1 MRISMPT
8 IFSNIQ
14 TQLQR
19 LVEDLQYTNAT
30 MTTGRKYQRIS
41 DNPVDVG
48 TLMGLNAESAQIT
61 QYQRNLETANN
72 WLSSTESALSNIND
86 VVSETAALA
95 EQMATGTYNADQ
107 RVAAAQQVQQ
117 YLEEIMQMGNVR
129 FQGNYLLSGYKIDT
143 APFTMDANF
152 TIQQPEMHLKEGG
165 SADRAATASGTYTGT
180 DSVTYIVEIV
190 SGGATGAATFR
201 VSEDGG
207 QTWSATDTSTGAAQ
221 NIGTDG
227 AQVTFDPAST
237 NWVAGDRFTIS
248 VYRPITYQ
256 GDSNTLEVSVGR
268 NSTQEVSQVGS
279 EAVGGLGG
287 TNDLFE
293 IMAKLKSNLEANDS
307 GEVGKRLE
315 ELRDYQAHLTSIMA
329 GQGAALN
336 RITIKQNTYATLQ
349 EEVTTNIATTGDT
362 DLVEATNAMA
372 AKELAYQAA
381 LQSSTMVMQ
390 LSLLDYL

>member
-8 IFSNIQ
+8 IFANIQ

-19 LVEDLQYTNAT
+19 LVEDLQHTNAT
-30 MTTGRKYQRIS
+30 IATGRKYQQIS
-41 DNPVDVG
+41 DNPVEVG
-48 TLMGLNAESAQIT
+48 TLMGLNAESGQIT

-72 WLSSTESALSNIND
+72 WLSSTENALSNINEI
-86 VVSETAALA
+86 VSQTSALA

-107 RVAAAQQVQQ
+107 RAAAAEQVQQ

-129 FQGNYLLSGYKIDT
+129 FDGKYLMSGYKIDT
-143 APFTMDANF
+143 EPFTMAANYA
-152 TIQQPEMHLKEGG
+152 IQQPEMHLSSG
-165 SADRAATASGTYTGT
+165 SDGAATSSGTYTGT
-180 DSVTYIVEIV
+180 GSVTYIVEIV
-190 SGGATGAATFR
+190 SGGATGAAAFR

-227 AQVTFDPAST
+227 AQVTFDPLSA

-248 VYRPITYQ
+248 VYKPISYQ
-256 GDSNTLEVSVGR
+256 GDENHLEVSIGR
-268 NSTQEVSQVGS
+268 NSTLEVSQVGG
-279 EAVGGLGG
+279 EVLGG
-287 TNDLFE
+287 KNPSVAPDIFQ
-293 IMAKLKSNLEANDS
+293 IMSHLKSDLEANDAA
-307 GEVGKRLE
+307 GVGARLE

-336 RITIKQNTYATLQ
+336 RVEIKQNTYDSLQ
-349 EEVTTNIATTGDT
+349 EEVTQNIATKGDT
-362 DLVEATNAMA
+362 DLVEAANALA
-372 AKELAYQAA
+372 AKQLAYQAA

>member
-1 MRISMPT
+1 MRVSMPT

-30 MTTGRKYQRIS
+30 ITTGRKFQQIS

-48 TLMGLNAESAQIT
+48 TLMGLKTESSQVT
-61 QYQRNLETANN
+61 QYQRNLETAYN
-72 WLSSTESALSNIND
+72 WLSSTEGALSNINEI
-86 VVSETAALA
+86 VSQTSALA
-95 EQMATGTYNADQ
+95 EQMATGTYDPSQ
-107 RVAAAQQVQQ
+107 RAAAAQQVQQ
-117 YLEEIMQMGNVR
+117 YLEEIMQMGNIR

-143 APFTMDANF
+143 APFVMEANF
-152 TIQQPEMHLKEGG
+152 AIQQPEMHLSG
-165 SADRAATASGTYTGT
+165 SSDGAATSSGTYTGT
-180 DSVTYIVEIV
+180 DTVTYIVEIV

-227 AQVTFDPAST
+227 AQVTFDPASA

-248 VYRPITYQ
+248 VYKPITYQ
-256 GDSNTLEVSVGR
+256 GDDNNLEVSIGR
-268 NSTQEVSQVGS
+268 SSTLEVSQVGS
-279 EAVGGLGG
+279 EAVGGAGG
-287 TNDLFE
+287 SFDIFE
-293 IMAKLKSNLEANDS
+293 IMAKLKSNLEANDA
-307 GEVGKRLE
+307 GEVGNRLE

-336 RITIKQNTYATLQ
+336 RVEMKQNTYDTLQ
-349 EEVTTNIATTGDT
+349 EDITQNLAKKGDT
-362 DLVEATNAMA
+362 DLVEAANALA
-372 AKELAYQAA
+372 AKQLAYQAA
-381 LQSSTMVMQ
+381 LQSSTIVMQ
-390 LSLLDYL
+390 MTLLDYL